1 MTDINTQAALAIRER
16 IGPLSELIVKEQY
29 ALHGQNWQDFGE
41 AGRAKSMRD
50 IGYHLTY
57 LAGALSAKDQ
67 ALFSEYIAWVKVLFA
82 GLNFKEDTV
91 PVTLELT
98 RAQMEIALPPE
109 LFPVVRDFIDQAI
122 IAFHHAPSSLPS
134 YLPETADNLSRS
146 TRRYVDLLLMGER
159 QLAASLIHDLVLD
172 NVPVRDIYLKI
183 FQPAQREIGRM
194 WQTNQISVAKE
205 HYCTAATQMIMSQL
219 YPYVFSTDRLGMS
232 MVVTC
237 VESELHEIGARMV
250 ADFFEM
256 AGWDTYFL
264 GANTPAKGI
273 IHTLDERNANLLAIS
288 ATMSFHVDK
297 VVELI
302 RDVRAS
308 NHSQKVKIIVGGYPF
323 NLSPNLWKTVGADG
337 YAIDAQQAVQMAES
351 FFR

>member
-1 MTDINTQAALAIRER
+1 MTDLSIKTALAIKEQ
-16 IGPLSELIVKEQY
+16 IPLLSEQIVKEQY
-29 ALHGQNWQDFGE
+29 ARQGQNWQDLGE
-41 AGRAKSMRD
+41 AGIAKSLRD
-50 IGYHLTY
+50 VGYHLTY
-57 LAGALSAKDQ
+57 LAGALSANEST
-67 ALFSEYIAWVKVLFA
+67 LFSEYVAWVKVLFT
-82 GLNFKEDTV
+82 GLGFTEVTV

-98 RAQMEIALPPE
+98 RDTLEKHLPAE
-109 LFPVVRDFIDQAI
+109 LYPVARDYIDQAI
-122 IAFHHAPSSLPS
+122 IAYHHAPSALPS
-134 YLPETADNLSRS
+134 FIPENGDLLARS
-146 TRRYVDLLLMGER
+146 AMRYVDLLLAGDR
-159 QLAASLIHDLVLD
+159 QQAGLLIHDLVLD
-172 NVPVRDIYLKI
+172 GVSIHDIYLKI

-219 YPYVFSTDRLGMS
+219 YPHIFSAQRRGLS

-256 AGWDTYFL
+256 DGWDTYFL

-273 IHTLDERNANLLAIS
+273 VRTLVERNARILAIS
-288 ATMSFHVDK
+288 ATMSFHVEK

-302 RDVRAS
+302 QDVRNAGLDR
-308 NHSQKVKIIVGGYPF
+308 KVKIIVGGYPF

-337 YAIDAQQAVQMAES
+337 YAIDAQQAVILAES
-351 FFR
+351 FFP